1 MEKSLQP
8 ETFLKMLISFLEQ
21 TKSGLLLVDISQKNY
36 PIVYS
41 NNGFHFITGYS
52 SEEIIGK
59 NVDLLFADYLPKD
72 SVEKIKDIVKN
83 PKTVYIVTKF
93 MKKNRE
99 LIDLSFSIT
108 PVINFQKGIDYV
120 FLIFENIS
128 ESKKLIEEKAATK
141 VLRVVLGTINDIIYN
156 YMNYIIEFRDDLSE
170 VNTQLKNE
178 GIEDLLEEYN
188 LQFRKAFSSL
198 TKFGDLSSFV
208 GKILD
213 EDFRILDIR

>member
-1 MEKSLQP
+1 MILLKILKPYSIKEKFVRKRIGNQSIYL
-8 ETFLKMLISFLEQ
+8 
-21 TKSGLLLVDISQKNY
+21 SQY
-36 PIVYS
+36 
-41 NNGFHFITGYS
+41 
-52 SEEIIGK
+52 
-59 NVDLLFADYLPKD
+59 
-72 SVEKIKDIVKN
+72 
-83 PKTVYIVTKF
+83 
-93 MKKNRE
+93 
-99 LIDLSFSIT
+99 T

-156 YMNYIIEFRDDLSE
+156 YMNYIIEFLRDLSE

-213 EDFRILDIR
+213 EDFRILDIV